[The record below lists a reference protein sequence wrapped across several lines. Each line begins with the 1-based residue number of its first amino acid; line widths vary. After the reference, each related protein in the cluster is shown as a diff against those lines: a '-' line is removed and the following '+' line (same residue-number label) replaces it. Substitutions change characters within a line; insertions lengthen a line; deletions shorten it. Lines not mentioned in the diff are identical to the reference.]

1 MSRKTVAQLKQSMGM
16 AQGDGELKAATV
28 ALLRHSLRLG
38 HRKLSLQRLEQAVNC
53 GAELTDEDFHRCADL
68 ALRVNDPRVH
78 ARLARLS
85 RQLATADDAGT
96 RAMATRTKP
105 ANS

>member
-1 MSRKTVAQLKQSMGM
+1 MTRKAALQLKQSLES
-16 AQGDGELKAATV
+16 ARSDGQARAAAV

-38 HRKLSLQRLEQAVNC
+38 HRKLSLRRLELAVRC
-53 GAELTDEDFHRCADL
+53 GATLSDEDLHRCAEL

-85 RQLATADDAGT
+85 RQLAADRGAHARPVRG
-96 RAMATRTKP
+96 KP
-105 ANS
+105 AGA